1 MRLTMEKKSRAFA
14 LLVLGLSFAALMLAE
29 LSPERGAA
37 VMAAYVAPAGWVLL
51 GLSLRRGKTKGML
64 RLGGALLGW
73 FVVSRFLLGEH
84 YLEDSQEAFRL
95 FFAACITA
103 LPFAQVWDEDGRRRG
118 LMVVCWLGALASSL
132 LAWLGIASVLTG
144 RTLTLPLLGSRV
156 YVQGGRLFALEYPN
170 LGACFF
176 LLGLIGTGYLALTLR
191 KKWFIPLALLMGLG
205 LWAGIAFTVSRT
217 VMIQCAAVL
226 AGAAF
231 LLVWRSPLR
240 PAWLRVLAGILAAV
254 AALVLTY
261 MSFTWVVE
269 GVSHF
274 GAQAA
279 EVAETG
285 AAAEIAARPLENDLL
300 TMTGRTDAY
309 RGFFELVKHRPKV
322 LVLGVLNKNLTV
334 ELNRYIPHDTLAAF
348 YHAHNAY
355 IQTTLQLGLPGLLF
369 ALWCSFLAVRS
380 AVRILLLA
388 PKGRVSAAEG
398 LVSLSCLALLLGA
411 ISEVYLFTDQFSMCN
426 FAFMLLLG
434 YALQTEKR
442 LRTEGSGKA

>member
-1 MRLTMEKKSRAFA
+1 
-14 LLVLGLSFAALMLAE
+14 
-29 LSPERGAA
+29 
-37 VMAAYVAPAGWVLL
+37 
-51 GLSLRRGKTKGML
+51 
-64 RLGGALLGW
+64 
-73 FVVSRFLLGEH
+73 
-84 YLEDSQEAFRL
+84 
-95 FFAACITA
+95 
-103 LPFAQVWDEDGRRRG
+103 
-118 LMVVCWLGALASSL
+118 MV
-132 LAWLGIASVLTG
+132 
-144 RTLTLPLLGSRV
+144 
-156 YVQGGRLFALEYPN
+156 
-170 LGACFF
+170 
-176 LLGLIGTGYLALTLR
+176 
-191 KKWFIPLALLMGLG
+191 
-205 LWAGIAFTVSRT
+205 
-217 VMIQCAAVL
+217 

-240 PAWLRVLAGILAAV
+240 PVWLRVLAGVLAAV
-254 AALVLTY
+254 AALMLTY
-261 MSFTWVVE
+261 LSFTWVAE

-279 EVAETG
+279 ETVETG
-285 AAAEIAARPLENDLL
+285 TAAEIASRPLGNDLL
-300 TMTGRTDAY
+300 TLTGRTDVY
-309 RGFFELVKHRPKV
+309 RGFFELIRHRPRV
-322 LVLGVLNKNLTV
+322 LALGVLNKNLTV

-426 FAFMLLLG
+426 FVFMLLLG

-442 LRTEGSGKA
+442 LRTEGCVKA